1 MLSVVF
7 SSVGEMELEWRES
20 KLGSKIIWEGRKGS
34 KKVVDKLMVEPWQ
47 LYSWTDRPRTARVT

>member
-20 KLGSKIIWEGRKGS
+20 KLSSKIIWEGRKGS
-34 KKVVDKLMVEPWQ
+34 KKVVEHSSITIKIFIK
-47 LYSWTDRPRTARVT
+47 

>member
-7 SSVGEMELEWRES
+7 SSVGEMELEWSLES

-34 KKVVDKLMVEPWQ
+34 KKVVEHSSITIKIFIK
-47 LYSWTDRPRTARVT
+47 